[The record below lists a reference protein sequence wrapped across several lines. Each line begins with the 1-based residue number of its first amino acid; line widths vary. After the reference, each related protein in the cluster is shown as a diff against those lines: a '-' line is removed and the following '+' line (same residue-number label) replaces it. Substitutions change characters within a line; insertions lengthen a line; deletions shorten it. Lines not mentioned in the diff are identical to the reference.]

1 MKSVVA
7 FLMLLGLS
15 CMQIFGQES
24 IKKDTIKLGTGL
36 KKDVG
41 GEFLLIDSS
50 TDRVKIKDHE
60 VNQEIQSD
68 SSVDFDFRQER
79 PFYVP
84 IYYVN
89 PSPMFMGDYNAFGQF
104 SPYFYGRGMQTTIPG
119 IGRVNQMMFIYQR
132 EINDFL
138 DIYAGVNAAKYTFP
152 YSVGQSFGVSG
163 GMTLHP
169 ADDFHLTVFGAYS
182 PDNRYNL
189 NRTYYGVTVGYD
201 FTNRFGVDVGVQR
214 YYDVRQGW
222 KTAPM
227 VVPSYKFRKF
237 KLGIDVGGL
246 FYEAVRS
253 AIDR

>member
-1 MKSVVA
+1 M
-7 FLMLLGLS
+7 
-15 CMQIFGQES
+15 
-24 IKKDTIKLGTGL
+24 

-41 GEFLLIDSS
+41 GEFLSISPS

-68 SSVDFDFRQER
+68 SPVDFDFRQEK

-84 IYYVN
+84 TYYVN

-152 YSVGQSFGVSG
+152 YSVG
-163 GMTLHP
+163 
-169 ADDFHLTVFGAYS
+169 
-182 PDNRYNL
+182 
-189 NRTYYGVTVGYD
+189 
-201 FTNRFGVDVGVQR
+201 
-214 YYDVRQGW
+214 
-222 KTAPM
+222 
-227 VVPSYKFRKF
+227 
-237 KLGIDVGGL
+237 
-246 FYEAVRS
+246 
-253 AIDR
+253 

>member
-1 MKSVVA
+1 MKSVVV

-36 KKDVG
+36 KKNVG

-50 TDRVKIKDHE
+50 TDIVKIKDHE

-68 SSVDFDFRQER
+68 SPVDFDFRQER

-84 IYYVN
+84 TYYVN

-119 IGRVNQMMFIYQR
+119 IGRVNRMMFIYQR

-138 DIYAGVNAAKYTFP
+138 DIYVGVNAAKYTFP

-189 NRTYYGVTVGYD
+189 NRTYYGATV
-201 FTNRFGVDVGVQR
+201 V
-214 YYDVRQGW
+214 
-222 KTAPM
+222 
-227 VVPSYKFRKF
+227 YKDIMMCGK
-237 KLGIDVGGL
+237 DGGQCRWSL
-246 FYEAVRS
+246 HPINFVS
-253 AIDR
+253 LN

>member
-1 MKSVVA
+1 MKSVVV
-7 FLMLLGLS
+7 FLMALGLS

-24 IKKDTIKLGTGL
+24 IKKDTIKLGAGL

-68 SSVDFDFRQER
+68 SPVDFDFRQER

-104 SPYFYGRGMQTTIPG
+104 SPYFYGRGTQTTIPG

-152 YSVGQSFGVSG
+152 IVSVSRLVCQ
-163 GMTLHP
+163 
-169 ADDFHLTVFGAYS
+169 
-182 PDNRYNL
+182 
-189 NRTYYGVTVGYD
+189 
-201 FTNRFGVDVGVQR
+201 
-214 YYDVRQGW
+214 
-222 KTAPM
+222 
-227 VVPSYKFRKF
+227 
-237 KLGIDVGGL
+237 
-246 FYEAVRS
+246 EA
-253 AIDR
+253 

>member
-1 MKSVVA
+1 MKSVLV
-7 FLMLLGLS
+7 LLFIGSFPYTCLW
-15 CMQIFGQES
+15 GQER
-24 IKKDTIKLGTGL
+24 IRKDTISLGRELETE
-36 KKDVG
+36 VG
-41 GEFLLIDSS
+41 GAFIGSS
-50 TDRVKIKDHE
+50 TDGVKIKGHE
-60 VNQEIQSD
+60 ANQEIKSD
-68 SSVDFDFRQER
+68 SAVSLDFKLEK
-79 PFYVP
+79 PFYVSS
-84 IYYVN
+84 YYVN
-89 PSPMFMGDYNAFGQF
+89 SSPMFMGDYDAFGQF

-163 GMTLHP
+163 AMMFHP
-169 ADDFHLTVFGAYS
+169 VDKFHLTVFGAYS

-189 NRTYYGVTVGYD
+189 NRTYYGAAVGYD
-201 FTNRFGVDVGVQR
+201 FTNRLGVDVGVQR

-222 KTAPM
+222 RTVPM

-246 FYEAVRS
+246 FYEAVKS

>member
-1 MKSVVA
+1 M
-7 FLMLLGLS
+7 
-15 CMQIFGQES
+15 
-24 IKKDTIKLGTGL
+24 

-68 SSVDFDFRQER
+68 SPVDFDFRQER
-79 PFYVP
+79 PFYIP
-84 IYYVN
+84 TYYVN

-189 NRTYYGVTVGYD
+189 NRTYYGATVGYD

-222 KTAPM
+222 RTAPM
-227 VVPSYKFRKF
+227 VAPSYKFRKF
-237 KLGIDVGGL
+237 KLDIDVGGL